1 MIVSQA
7 GNSGTSKTSVP
18 AQVERDFGNPVR
30 FYKAISLRQKNNPIF
45 LSRQLRPK
53 TSTGRSLSKYL
64 NIDASVVIP
73 SAKGS
78 MIFSLISMSNF
89 SAIGGLKRD
98 PTLSVLSTDIFPVE
112 EDENFKRTIQLITPC
127 SYDASTRNYDLVL
140 MIAFHPLLPEGSGT
154 LSDSIKAHMV
164 RVFANSH
171 RPRMNDNLDPTAI
184 HVCMMDI
191 GSKLVSLRKSNH
203 VDVTSSSS
211 RSWMWPVL
219 ESRQEII
226 LSAQPIV
233 DLVKAIRVCMGSQIY
248 ADIEVTWS
256 SVKQYSEEENNQ
268 NNTND
273 DSPSSCNVQM
283 EEEIRALESS
293 DSRILDKDRNV
304 LVYHFMYKDP
314 ETQLFQTKKE
324 IRNNVE
330 CIWCGSYFG
339 TYCKR
344 SGKRS
349 RELSVKET
357 AKESFSCNSVDVS
370 TKQSIEYLLLHLKS
384 CHFHFEYHAMKDQEG
399 NLFIFM
405 IRDRSEDLNVYSLHE
420 EKRIT
425 YDWRRSDN
433 DKSRESLLH
442 YELATIKV
450 PPSLSRPAPK
460 GKPKPST
467 TTTTSTITTAE
478 RIKYIPTRQYYHP
491 RTGIPIVN
499 EELGFESDD
508 ECDGRWDLMMASQSL
523 DEFTDVGYEEKVFMK
538 LWNTYVASFPPYG
551 DNYVPLVCEKFVT
564 DNAVQIVNEHLRYH
578 CLFHFIVIYDFGLL
592 RSDEVQH
599 YISIIDNQVKMQ
611 KEAEEAERNKEVEE

>member
-1 MIVSQA
+1 MEDPD
-7 GNSGTSKTSVP
+7 TSKMSVP
-18 AQVERDFGNPVR
+18 PQIERDFGNPVR
-30 FYKAISLRQKNNPIF
+30 FYKAISLRHKNNPIF

-53 TSTGRSLSKYL
+53 TSSGRSLSKYL
-64 NIDASVVIP
+64 NIDVSGVFP

-89 SAIGGLKRD
+89 SAVGGLKRD

-112 EDENFKRTIQLITPC
+112 EDENFKRTIQLTTPY
-127 SYDASTRNYDLVL
+127 SYDASTRNYHLLL

-171 RPRMNDNLDPTAI
+171 RPRMNNNPDATAI
-184 HVCMMDI
+184 HVCIMDI
-191 GSKLVSLRKSNH
+191 GSKLVSLKKSNH
-203 VDVTSSSS
+203 LDVTMSSS

-226 LSAQPIV
+226 LSAQPRV
-233 DLVKAIRVCMGSQIY
+233 DLVKAVRACMGSQLY
-248 ADIEVTWS
+248 ANVEVTWS
-256 SVKQYSEEENNQ
+256 SVKQASEEENN
-268 NNTND
+268 TT
-273 DSPSSCNVQM
+273 DSPDSCIVQM
-283 EEEIRALESS
+283 EEEIHALESP
-293 DSRILDKDRNV
+293 DNRILDKDINV

-314 ETQLFQTKKE
+314 ETQLFHTKKE

-339 TYCKR
+339 TYCRR
-344 SGKRS
+344 SSKRS
-349 RELSVKET
+349 RELAVKET
-357 AKESFSCNSVDVS
+357 AKKSFSCNSVDVS
-370 TKQSIEYLLLHLKS
+370 TKQSIEYLLLHLRN

-405 IRDRSEDLNVYSLHE
+405 IRDRSEDLNISSLHE
-420 EKRIT
+420 EKRIS
-425 YDWRRSDN
+425 YDWKCSDN
-433 DKSRESLLH
+433 DKSRESILH

-450 PPSLSRPAPK
+450 PPSLTRTAPK
-460 GKPKPST
+460 GRPKLPAAG
-467 TTTTSTITTAE
+467 TTAE

-491 RTGIPIVN
+491 RTGVPIVN
-499 EELGFESDD
+499 EELGFDSDD
-508 ECDGRWDLMMASQSL
+508 ECDGIWDLMMASQSL

-538 LWNTYVASFPPYG
+538 MWNTYVASFPPYG

-564 DNAVQIVNEHLRYH
+564 DYAVQIVNEHLRYH

-599 YISIIDNQVKMQ
+599 YISIIDNQVKLQ
-611 KEAEEAERNKEVEE
+611 KDAKEAKKNRELNLVGKE